1 MKLVK
6 RDNGYYYIYFDRLHK
21 RSLKTKDDIE
31 AHKLFNLEKELV
43 LQGKV
48 IEFEKKT
55 NIKMS
60 QYKEDY
66 LKSRELNVKEE
77 TKDNDELSFRKFI
90 DMLGDMPLRQV
101 DRQAIDEFKSKC
113 IKMGL
118 SRSYINIM
126 LRSLR
131 AAFNVALDA
140 GYISSNPFL
149 QRRGK
154 PSVLF
159 RVDEEIPRFL
169 SEKEIEAL
177 FKAID
182 DPDFALLVKFLLYTG
197 LRRSESIRLNVKD
210 VDLMNGVIYVR
221 GTKGKRDM
229 PVPIH
234 DDLRAILKNAIKHDV
249 GPLFP
254 RWKNK
259 DTLSRLFK
267 KYARLA
273 GLGDKKLHDLR
284 HTFGSYLAMA
294 GEDIKRIKELMRH
307 RDIKTTEIY
316 AKLTMKS
323 LKKSVNKLR
332 FANNVRSEDV

>member
-6 RDNGYYYIYFDRLHK
+6 RGNGHYYIYYDRLHK
-21 RSLKTKDDIE
+21 KSLKTKDDIE
-31 AHKLFNLEKELV
+31 ARKLFNLKKETL
-43 LQGKV
+43 LQGKIV
-48 IEFEKKT
+48 ELDKVK
-55 NIKMS
+55 NIKLS
-60 QYKEDY
+60 QFKEDY
-66 LKSRELNVKEE
+66 LKTREINVKPE

-90 DMLGDMPLRQV
+90 GMLGDMPLRQV

-113 IKMGL
+113 LKMNL
-118 SRSYINIM
+118 SKSYINIM

-140 GYISSNPFL
+140 GYISNNPFL
-149 QRRGK
+149 RRKGK

-169 SEKEIEAL
+169 HENEIEAL

-182 DPDFALLVKFLLYTG
+182 DPDFALAVKVLLYTG
-197 LRRSESIRLNVKD
+197 LRRSEFIRLYVKD

-221 GTKGKRDM
+221 GAKGRRDM

-234 DDLRAILKNAIKHDV
+234 DDLRAILKEVIRHDV

-254 RWKNK
+254 RWRNK

-316 AKLTMKS
+316 AKLTTES
-323 LKKSVNKLR
+323 LKKAVNKLK
-332 FANNVRSEDV
+332 FANNMSSEGV

>member
-6 RDNGYYYIYFDRLHK
+6 RQNGYYYIYYDRLHK

-31 AHKLFNLEKELV
+31 ARKLFNLEKELV
-43 LQGKV
+43 LQDKV
-48 IEFEKKT
+48 IEFEKKK
-55 NIKMS
+55 NIKLS
-60 QYKEDY
+60 QYKEEY
-66 LKSRELNVKEE
+66 LRTRELNVKEE
-77 TKDNDELSFRKFI
+77 TRDNDELSFRKFI

-113 IKMGL
+113 LKMDL
-118 SRSYINIM
+118 SKSYINIM

-140 GYISSNPFL
+140 VYITNNPFL
-149 QRRGK
+149 RRRGK

-159 RVDEEIPRFL
+159 KIDEEIPRFL
-169 SEKEIEAL
+169 NGKEIEAL
-177 FKAID
+177 FKVID
-182 DPDFALLVKFLLYTG
+182 DPDFALAVKVLLYTG
-197 LRRSESIRLNVKD
+197 LRRSEFIKLYVKD
-210 VDLMNGVIYVR
+210 VDLVNGVIYVR

-234 DDLRAILKNAIKHDV
+234 DDLRAILKVAIKHDV

-254 RWKNK
+254 RWRNK

-273 GLGDKKLHDLR
+273 GLGDRKLHDLR

-316 AKLTMKS
+316 AKLTTES
-323 LKKSVNKLR
+323 LRKAVNKLK
-332 FANNVRSEDV
+332 FAVNLKSRKV

>member
-6 RDNGYYYIYFDRLHK
+6 RSNGYYYIYYDRVRK
-21 RSLKTKDDIE
+21 KSLKTKDDIE
-31 AHKLFNLEKELV
+31 ARKLFNLKKETL
-43 LQGKV
+43 LQGKIV
-48 IEFEKKT
+48 ELDKVKS
-55 NIKMS
+55 IKLS
-60 QYKEDY
+60 QFKEDY
-66 LKSRELNVKEE
+66 LKTREINVKPE
-77 TKDNDELSFRKFI
+77 TRDNDELSFRKFI
-90 DMLGDMPLRQV
+90 DMLGDMPMRQV
-101 DRQAIDEFKSKC
+101 ERQAIDQFKSKC
-113 IKMGL
+113 LKMGL
-118 SRSYINIM
+118 SKSYINIM

-140 GYISSNPFL
+140 GYILMNPFL

-159 RVDEEIPRFL
+159 KIDEEIPRFL
-169 SEKEIEAL
+169 NEKEIEAL

-182 DPDFALLVKFLLYTG
+182 DPDFALLVRFLLYTG
-197 LRRSESIRLNVKD
+197 LRRSELVRLNVKD
-210 VDLMNGVIYVR
+210 VDLVNGVIYVR
-221 GTKGKRDM
+221 GAKGKRDM

-234 DDLRAILKNAIKHDV
+234 DDLRVILNEIIGHDV

-254 RWKNK
+254 RWRNK
-259 DTLSRLFK
+259 DSLSRLFK

-273 GLGDKKLHDLR
+273 GLGDRKLHDLR

-316 AKLTMKS
+316 AKLTTER
-323 LKKSVNKLR
+323 LKEAVNKLK
-332 FANNVRSEDV
+332 FAVNLKSKGI